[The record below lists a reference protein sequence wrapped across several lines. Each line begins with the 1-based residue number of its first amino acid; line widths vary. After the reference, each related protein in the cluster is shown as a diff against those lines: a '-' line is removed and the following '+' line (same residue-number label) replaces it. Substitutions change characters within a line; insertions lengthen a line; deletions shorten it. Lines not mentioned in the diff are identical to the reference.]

1 MKKPLALIAALLL
14 STAAF
19 AGADISD
26 VKLDVNDPM
35 SVVIKHSMQQRV
47 SRLVK
52 FYEPGVIGLANNGDV
67 AIAAPERLGK
77 IATRQIVEKLLDA
90 ENSDRLALIAAL
102 AKHANRNDAIPEIR
116 AAMTK
121 RWAAEMK
128 SGWMIQ
134 DEKGVW
140 NKKP

>member
-19 AGADISD
+19 AGADISN
-26 VKLDVNDPM
+26 VKLDANDPM
-35 SVVIKHSMQQRV
+35 SVVIKHSMQQRL

-77 IATRQIVEKLLDA
+77 VATRQIVEKLLDA
-90 ENSDRLALIAAL
+90 ENSDRLALIAAI
-102 AKHANRNDAIPEIR
+102 AKHADRNDAIPEIR

>member
-134 DEKGVW
+134 DEKGNWV
-140 NKKP
+140 KKP

>member
-14 STAAF
+14 STAVF
-19 AGADISD
+19 AGADISK
-26 VKLDVNDPM
+26 VKLDANDPM

-67 AIAAPERLGK
+67 AISAPERLGK

-90 ENSDRLALIAAL
+90 ENSDRLALIAAI
-102 AKHANRNDAIPEIR
+102 AKHADRNDAIPEIR

>member
-1 MKKPLALIAALLL
+1 MKKTLALITALLL
-14 STAAF
+14 SSSVLAA
-19 AGADISD
+19 ADISN
-26 VKLDVNDPM
+26 VKLDANDPM

-52 FYEPGVIGLANNGDV
+52 FYEPGVIGLAKNGDV
-67 AIAAPERLGK
+67 AISAPERLGK
-77 IATRQIVEKLLDA
+77 VATRQIVEKLIDA
-90 ENSDRLALIAAL
+90 ENSDRLALIAAI

-134 DEKGVW
+134 DEQGNW
-140 NKKP
+140 FKKP

>member
-1 MKKPLALIAALLL
+1 MKKPLALIAALLF

-19 AGADISD
+19 AAADISD
-26 VKLDVNDPM
+26 VKLDANDPM

-77 IATRQIVEKLLDA
+77 VATRQIVEKLLDA
-90 ENSDRLALIAAL
+90 ENSDRLALIAAI
-102 AKHANRNDAIPEIR
+102 AKHADRNDAIPEIR